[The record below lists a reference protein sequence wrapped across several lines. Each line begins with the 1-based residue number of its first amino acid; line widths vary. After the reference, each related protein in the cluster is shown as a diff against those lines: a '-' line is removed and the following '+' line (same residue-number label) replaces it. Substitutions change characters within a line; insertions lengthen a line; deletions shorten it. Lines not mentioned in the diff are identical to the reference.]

1 MFTMEEV
8 LSDKNQKATFEHF
21 SGKKDGCGL
30 DGMRLSE
37 LEEYWKINKER
48 ICGELKNR
56 EYQPGV
62 ILIYEHINKT
72 GKRRNI
78 ANLNVLDRFI
88 TRLLAQ
94 KMNQYI
100 TPLFCHDSYAYQD
113 GKGVITAVTKAK
125 EYAEHGMRYVA
136 EIDLKSYFDMIPLN
150 ELILEIKKYI
160 SDEAILHLIKQY
172 LFCNISF
179 EGKITRKTKGI
190 IQGNSISPILSNL
203 YLHGFD
209 QKMEQQNLCWIR
221 YADNIYV
228 YTDSYEKAV
237 YEFNELTRDLEER
250 KLTVNQKKSGVF
262 ELDGRTVL
270 GYDILL
276 RNGKADVRR
285 HVYKSINQY
294 SRWYGSKM
302 QFINGR
308 YHIVSD
314 GIINR
319 QDFTLLF
326 ENEQKKHFIPV
337 EVTDQINFYG
347 NVTLTSGV
355 LQTFSSF
362 GIKASFFDRYGHL
375 VGTFLPEKSKGLA
388 TVILKQSQNYLD
400 ETLRKDMARKMEIA
414 GLHNIRANLR
424 YYEKKHKGY
433 FQDMISKMSEYISK
447 MNTATSINEMMLIEA
462 KARQLYYSAFNAI
475 LEDDD
480 FKFTQRTKRPPKD
493 AVNACISFGNTL
505 LYNFFSNIIWRMGMD
520 PGFGVVHA
528 SNRRNQSLNLDF
540 ADIFKPIVIDRIIFA
555 MVNKKILTVPADFE
569 TLNAGVYL
577 SVTGKKIFLEM
588 YEEKLNSRITVKG
601 AEMTY
606 RQLMESEVGNYKRFL
621 IKGEKYKPYKYY

>member
-1 MFTMEEV
+1 M
-8 LSDKNQKATFEHF
+8 
-21 SGKKDGCGL
+21 
-30 DGMRLSE
+30 
-37 LEEYWKINKER
+37 
-48 ICGELKNR
+48 
-56 EYQPGV
+56 
-62 ILIYEHINKT
+62 
-72 GKRRNI
+72 
-78 ANLNVLDRFI
+78 
-88 TRLLAQ
+88 
-94 KMNQYI
+94 
-100 TPLFCHDSYAYQD
+100 
-113 GKGVITAVTKAK
+113 
-125 EYAEHGMRYVA
+125 
-136 EIDLKSYFDMIPLN
+136 
-150 ELILEIKKYI
+150 
-160 SDEAILHLIKQY
+160 
-172 LFCNISF
+172 
-179 EGKITRKTKGI
+179 
-190 IQGNSISPILSNL
+190 
-203 YLHGFD
+203 
-209 QKMEQQNLCWIR
+209 
-221 YADNIYV
+221 
-228 YTDSYEKAV
+228 
-237 YEFNELTRDLEER
+237 
-250 KLTVNQKKSGVF
+250 
-262 ELDGRTVL
+262 
-270 GYDILL
+270 
-276 RNGKADVRR
+276 
-285 HVYKSINQY
+285 
-294 SRWYGSKM
+294 
-302 QFINGR
+302 
-308 YHIVSD
+308 SD

-447 MNTATSINEMMLIEA
+447 MNTATSINEMMLI
-462 KARQLYYSAFNAI
+462 
-475 LEDDD
+475 
-480 FKFTQRTKRPPKD
+480 
-493 AVNACISFGNTL
+493 
-505 LYNFFSNIIWRMGMD
+505 YNFFSNIIWRMGMD

-528 SNRRNQSLNLDF
+528 SNRRSQSLNLDF

-569 TLNAGVYL
+569 TLNTGVYL

>member
-8 LSDKNQKATFEHF
+8 LSDKNQKAAFEHF

-30 DGMRLSE
+30 DGMHLSE

-48 ICGELKNR
+48 ICEELKNR

-160 SDEAILHLIKQY
+160 SDEAILHLVKQY
-172 LFCNISF
+172 LFCNILF

-237 YEFNELTRDLEER
+237 YGFNELTRDLEER

-294 SRWYGSKM
+294 SRWYSSKM

-375 VGTFLPEKSKGLA
+375 VGTFLPEN
-388 TVILKQSQNYLD
+388 Q
-400 ETLRKDMARKMEIA
+400 
-414 GLHNIRANLR
+414 
-424 YYEKKHKGY
+424 
-433 FQDMISKMSEYISK
+433 
-447 MNTATSINEMMLIEA
+447 
-462 KARQLYYSAFNAI
+462 KAWPR
-475 LEDDD
+475 
-480 FKFTQRTKRPPKD
+480 
-493 AVNACISFGNTL
+493 
-505 LYNFFSNIIWRMGMD
+505 
-520 PGFGVVHA
+520 
-528 SNRRNQSLNLDF
+528 
-540 ADIFKPIVIDRIIFA
+540 
-555 MVNKKILTVPADFE
+555 
-569 TLNAGVYL
+569 
-577 SVTGKKIFLEM
+577 
-588 YEEKLNSRITVKG
+588 
-601 AEMTY
+601 
-606 RQLMESEVGNYKRFL
+606 
-621 IKGEKYKPYKYY
+621 

>member
-1 MFTMEEV
+1 MKPGSLELLNRKPPLQNRRF
-8 LSDKNQKATFEHF
+8 KCWEH
-21 SGKKDGCGL
+21 
-30 DGMRLSE
+30 
-37 LEEYWKINKER
+37 
-48 ICGELKNR
+48 
-56 EYQPGV
+56 
-62 ILIYEHINKT
+62 
-72 GKRRNI
+72 
-78 ANLNVLDRFI
+78 
-88 TRLLAQ
+88 
-94 KMNQYI
+94 
-100 TPLFCHDSYAYQD
+100 
-113 GKGVITAVTKAK
+113 VT
-125 EYAEHGMRYVA
+125 
-136 EIDLKSYFDMIPLN
+136 
-150 ELILEIKKYI
+150 
-160 SDEAILHLIKQY
+160 
-172 LFCNISF
+172 
-179 EGKITRKTKGI
+179 
-190 IQGNSISPILSNL
+190 
-203 YLHGFD
+203 
-209 QKMEQQNLCWIR
+209 
-221 YADNIYV
+221 
-228 YTDSYEKAV
+228 
-237 YEFNELTRDLEER
+237 ELTRDLEEK

-294 SRWYGSKM
+294 SRWYSSKM

-400 ETLRKDMARKMEIA
+400 ETLRKEMARKMEIA

-569 TLNAGVYL
+569 TLNTGVYL